1 MPGKRSNEALDLSGV
16 LQSLPIHAGN
26 VRAARFRNPEGVA
39 LKLANFRAVERDVA
53 INYGVAGAD
62 ALLGGMSAY
71 SQQDRAVYE
80 EFYGRWDLLH
90 EEATA
95 IRRIANMLPAMRT
108 LIQRVGS
115 GGCRWNHSTV
125 RCSSRRALL
134 EGSGLAQKRHSSRHM
149 RIT

>member
-1 MPGKRSNEALDLSGV
+1 
-16 LQSLPIHAGN
+16 
-26 VRAARFRNPEGVA
+26 

-95 IRRIANMLPAMRT
+95 IRRIANIAASDADSDPASGVRRLPVESQHSEVFESSGT
-108 LIQRVGS
+108 S
-115 GGCRWNHSTV
+115 GGKRSRSEATLVQAYADHMTSTGHDV
-125 RCSSRRALL
+125 SAVEYRRDGEARPAALRCLCM
-134 EGSGLAQKRHSSRHM
+134 GSQPLG
-149 RIT
+149 